1 MINVHLNP
9 SSGIARGKLHRR
21 GDENRDLID
30 VSAMRFL
37 LPHQISK
44 FFHRR
49 ADPEAS
55 FISVFNRL
63 GVAWDGYTFVC
74 IYIYYTYI
82 KVDKRGR
89 GELQILFVVTGW
101 SEWRNETAVFSSLY
115 AKWRKTF
122 YVCRFKIAVQIILEI
137 SENQLKVRRTWL
149 RYFVCIST
157 PYFYSEEFKFLIC
170 RPTGYDLWSIVV
182 SFEIFGVKETH
193 HNIDHKISKLKKKP
207 T

>member
-1 MINVHLNP
+1 MCIWIRPPESPGANYTDEGMKTAIWSTCLQCVFFCP
-9 SSGIARGKLHRR
+9 IRFQSSSIAAPTPRL
-21 GDENRDLID
+21 LLFLSSI
-30 VSAMRFL
+30 VSGWHETDTPL
-37 LPHQISK
+37 C
-44 FFHRR
+44 
-49 ADPEAS
+49 
-55 FISVFNRL
+55 V
-63 GVAWDGYTFVC
+63 
-74 IYIYYTYI
+74 YIYYTYI

-101 SEWRNETAVFSSLY
+101 SEWRNETAVFLSLY

-122 YVCRFKIAVQIILEI
+122 YVYRFKIAVQIILEI

-182 SFEIFGVKETH
+182 SLEIFGVKETH
-193 HNIDHKISKLKKKP
+193 HNIDYKISKLKKKP